1 MYALDSGP
9 RSPCIRPHRVSGLC
23 GGDEEMHLHLARTSR
38 SVWGEAPRNEGDG
51 DPLRTVFL
59 RMAWLD
65 SARIRRSKLEGM
77 NEGDREGADQYAER
91 AELS

>member
-1 MYALDSGP
+1 MLRQAAEA
-9 RSPCIRPHRVSGLC
+9 
-23 GGDEEMHLHLARTSR
+23 GGDEAIDVVASARTSR
-38 SVWGEAPRNEGDG
+38 SVTERVPEKRNEDV
-51 DPLRTVFL
+51 LAVFL